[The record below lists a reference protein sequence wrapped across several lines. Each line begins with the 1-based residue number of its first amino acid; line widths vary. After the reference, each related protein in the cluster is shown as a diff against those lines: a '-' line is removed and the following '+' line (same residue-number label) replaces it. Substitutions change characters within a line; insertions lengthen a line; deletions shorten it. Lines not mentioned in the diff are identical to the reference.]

1 MALRRRHF
9 VQRTMWVKARTET
22 WWTNVG
28 CRNWSERE
36 WKANFCMSKA
46 TFTRL
51 CADFHSYI
59 SRRNTRFRNPV
70 PVSKR
75 VAVCLLRLAGNSE
88 FRTVSRLFGIGR
100 STACTIKNQVCRAFV
115 RQLLKLHVRLPSGNR
130 LASVIVKFQQQQG
143 FLQVGGAIDVTHIPM
158 KCHSDYSDEY
168 YNRNHFHS
176 VILQAVVDS
185 FRYFTD
191 ICVG

>member
-9 VQRTMWVKARTET
+9 VQRTVWVKARTET

-59 SRRNTRFRNPV
+59 SRRNTRFRDLV

-75 VAVCLLRLAGNSE
+75 VAVCLWRLAGNSE

-158 KCHSDYSDEY
+158 KCHSDYSAEY
-168 YNRNHFHS
+168 YNRNHFYS

-185 FRYFTD
+185 FRFFTD